1 MPMNSVEGDISKPS
15 EPAQTFL
22 FADLAGFTALTEAH
36 GDLAS
41 AELAGSFVDAV
52 RKLLPDTGCGIV
64 KTIGDEVMVRT
75 DNAGDAL
82 ELGCRIVDR
91 LATHGSPPV
100 RVGIHSG
107 PAVEVKGDW
116 FGASVNLAS
125 RVSSVA
131 RPGEVLVTQAT
142 RDLLEPE
149 RAQSLTVRGERYF
162 KHVQRPVFVYAASAA
177 KAGHELEIDPV
188 CRMAVDPASTS
199 HAERHKGREFH
210 FCSVTCAKTFAL
222 NPRRF
227 LGSRPRARAARTGF
241 IRHLRIFAAAQVG
254 FALAW
259 AVNFAL
265 GGSEFP
271 WFSLILLGWG
281 IPLALHYR
289 AVRLVL

>member
-1 MPMNSVEGDISKPS
+1 MNSLRRDGSKPV
-15 EPAQTFL
+15 EAVQTFL

-41 AELAGSFVDAV
+41 AELAENFVDAV
-52 RKLLPDTGCGIV
+52 RKLLPMEGCGLI

-75 DNAGDAL
+75 DDASDAL
-82 ELGCRIVDR
+82 ELGCRIVDQ
-91 LATHGSPPV
+91 LAAHGSPPV

-125 RVSSVA
+125 RVSSAA

-142 RDLLEPE
+142 HDLLGPE
-149 RAQSLTVRGERYF
+149 RAKTLVARGERYF
-162 KHVQRPVFVYAASAA
+162 KHVQHPIPIYASLAA
-177 KAGHELEIDPV
+177 EAGHELKIDPV

-210 FCSVTCAKTFAL
+210 FCSSGCAETFAVD
-222 NPRRF
+222 PRGF
-227 LGSRPRARAARTGF
+227 IGSTRRARAARAGF
-241 IRHLRIFAAAQVG
+241 MGHLRVFVVVQVG
-254 FALAW
+254 FVLAW
-259 AVNFAL
+259 AAGRAL
-265 GGSEFP
+265 GGSDFP
-271 WFSLILLGWG
+271 WFALILLGWG

-289 AVRLVL
+289 AVRPVL